1 MAKRSSYQEG
11 IIRNYYRNQDSIMLQ
26 RLGEIV
32 ADLYL
37 AEGKKRATIWKRV
50 AAALKNLK
58 IPDGQIEHLVQSDNP
73 TLVANLLQ
81 ELLKT
86 QDGS

>member
-1 MAKRSSYQEG
+1 MAKKSNYQEG
-11 IIRNYYRNQDSIMLQ
+11 IIRNYYRNQDAIMLQ

-32 ADLYL
+32 GDLYL
-37 AEGKKRATIWKRV
+37 AEGKRRAAIWKRV

-58 IPDGQIEHLVQSDNP
+58 IPQGQIEHLVQSDNP

-81 ELLKT
+81 ELLKAK
-86 QDGS
+86 

>member
-11 IIRNYYRNQDSIMLQ
+11 IIHNYYRNQDAIMLQ

-32 ADLYL
+32 GDLYL

-50 AAALKNLK
+50 AAALANLK
-58 IPDGQIEHLVQSDNP
+58 IPQREIEHLVASGNP

-81 ELLKT
+81 ELLKK
-86 QDGS
+86 Q

>member
-1 MAKRSSYQEG
+1 
-11 IIRNYYRNQDSIMLQ
+11 
-26 RLGEIV
+26 
-32 ADLYL
+32 
-37 AEGKKRATIWKRV
+37 V

-81 ELLKT
+81 ELLKK
-86 QDGS
+86 QDGSP